1 MLSYYT
7 KRGYR
12 VIAIAGKSIEG
23 LSWLK
28 AQKMKRLVF
37 ARDMEFYILKYL
49 RSSEQAESGLR
60 FLGLVIFENKL
71 KPGTAPAIQALRTA
85 HLACRMITGDNP
97 LTAVSVARECSLVNQ
112 AAYIFSPV
120 FIRGL
125 EVSLF
130 LH

>member
-1 MLSYYT
+1 
-7 KRGYR
+7 
-12 VIAIAGKSIEG
+12 
-23 LSWLK
+23 
-28 AQKMKRLVF
+28 MKRLVF
-37 ARDMEFYILKYL
+37 ACDMEFCILTYL
-49 RSSEQAESGLR
+49 RCSEQAESGLR

-112 AAYIFSPV
+112 AAYVFSPV